1 MNVIWV
7 LAVCPIGLCVLKLWS
22 KGHRRIKIN
31 DHYKLHSEC
40 FSKPGDKRRRDI
52 GNNPVLHYKMGEKQC
67 WFDKIL
73 LQWMSSGS
81 WLFILWACV
90 SSNCHQ
96 RIKMNDHCKPQSQCF
111 CHHSFDELIIPFPAM
126 LMSSYFKLSEQIMGT
141 MLECSRLKN
150 SSVPKFLWIILSSS
164 LCWHSIS
171 SILSWQDVF
180 KLRWRI

>member
-1 MNVIWV
+1 MGKINSADWQNLAAMNVLWV
-7 LAVCPIGLCVLKLWS
+7 LAVHPLGLCVLKLWS
-22 KGHRRIKIN
+22 KG
-31 DHYKLHSEC
+31 
-40 FSKPGDKRRRDI
+40 
-52 GNNPVLHYKMGEKQC
+52 
-67 WFDKIL
+67 
-73 LQWMSSGS
+73 
-81 WLFILWACV
+81 
-90 SSNCHQ
+90 HQ

-126 LMSSYFKLSEQIMGT
+126 LMSSYFKLSEQIVRT